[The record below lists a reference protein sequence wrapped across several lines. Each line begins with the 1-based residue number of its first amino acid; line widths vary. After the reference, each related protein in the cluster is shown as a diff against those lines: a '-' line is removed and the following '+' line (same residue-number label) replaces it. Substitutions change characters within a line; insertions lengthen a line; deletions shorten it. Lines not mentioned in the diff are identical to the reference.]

1 MNPLVSDDRQLVRL
15 CQQGDLE
22 AFKLLVER
30 YQRRVYRLAYG
41 MLNHGDDAMD
51 VVQETFIRVHR
62 YLDSFRGTSSFQTWV
77 YRIATN
83 LSIDCLRR
91 GGRRPTVEY
100 ADELK
105 HEDEEAHGECSLSA
119 QVERP
124 DNALDREEL
133 HAAMREAIAGLSD
146 KHREV
151 ILLREVEGLSYEEI
165 AKTLR
170 INKGTVMSRL
180 HHARLQLQKKLQR
193 YMR

>member
-1 MNPLVSDDRQLVRL
+1 METDDRKLVRR

-22 AFKLLVER
+22 AFKELVER

-41 MLNHGDDAMD
+41 MLNNGDDAMD

-62 YLDSFRGTSSFQTWV
+62 YVDSFKGTSSFQTWV

-83 LSIDCLRR
+83 LCIDCIRR
-91 GGRRPTVEY
+91 SGRRPTVEY
-100 ADELK
+100 EDTLK
-105 HEDEEAHGECSLSA
+105 HGDDDDVGDGMLTTPAA
-119 QVERP
+119 RP
-124 DNALDREEL
+124 DKALDQQEL
-133 HAAMREAIAGLSD
+133 NAAIRDAVATLSD

-165 AKTLR
+165 ANTLK

-180 HHARLQLQKKLQR
+180 HHARLLLQKKLQR